1 MFTLPPSSVLTRSS
15 WPFSAAIECGLL
27 DDAERP
33 EGMHKGKRAVH
44 METAPPI
51 IARRNRANERIGAL
65 AALQPPADF
74 ACRLEVPKGISFVS
88 PLPEPDIGDVEPEP
102 EDVGPAMVAQGHPE
116 LSSFSLLDLP
126 DDSRVGFRQMAAGL
140 VCQPLSPLNDI
151 TRSSFSRLDMSDD
164 IRAASRQTMAAGRA
178 CQLPSPSNEM
188 ARAGDAEAEHATGSV
203 NDSEEHLVVSPAAA
217 ARVQRSAPTAHLV
230 QPSLNQVAAMQ
241 TEGLRKMDVAWEF
254 YRRNGKVML
263 LARLQL
269 QRPPEVLLARI
280 ADLMPPHKAEHML
293 REPESAVSP
302 FSAASENLLSIC
314 CRDSPISVQFVNCG
328 LGGRFLWDPLAWQCC
343 NTARQSGWQHFD
355 RYACV
360 LCKHRAGEAAVAQR
374 PVATPASTVETR
386 EPAGTPQRRSLF
398 LTRPEHHKS
407 MRV

>member
-1 MFTLPPSSVLTRSS
+1 MFALSPSNVLTRSS
-15 WPFSAAIECGLL
+15 WPFSTAIECGLQ

-33 EGMHKGKRAVH
+33 EGKDQGKRAAN
-44 METAPPI
+44 METAPPM
-51 IARRNRANERIGAL
+51 IARRNRENERIGAL

-88 PLPEPDIGDVEPEP
+88 PLPEPDVGDVESEP
-102 EDVGPAMVAQGHPE
+102 EDVGPAMVAQRHRE
-116 LSSFSLLDLP
+116 LSSFSLLDMP
-126 DDSRVGFRQMAAGL
+126 DDGRVVFQQPMAAGL
-140 VCQPLSPLNDI
+140 VFQPLSPLNDI
-151 TRSSFSRLDMSDD
+151 TRSSFSLLDMSDD
-164 IRAASRQTMAAGRA
+164 KRVAPRQTMTAGRA
-178 CQLPSPSNEM
+178 CQLPSPSNEI

-203 NDSEEHLVVSPAAA
+203 NHSEEQLVVSPAAA
-217 ARVQRSAPTAHLV
+217 ARVQRSAPPTAHLV
-230 QPSLNQVAAMQ
+230 QPSLNQVAAVQ
-241 TEGLRKMDVAWEF
+241 IEGLRKRDVAWEF

-293 REPESAVSP
+293 REPESSVSP
-302 FSAASENLLSIC
+302 FSAASEKPLSIC
-314 CRDSPISVQFVNCG
+314 CRDNPICVQFVNCG

-360 LCKHRAGEAAVAQR
+360 LCKHRAGEAAVAQSA
-374 PVATPASTVETR
+374 VATPVETR